1 VKLLHSD
8 HPGPVNLGNP
18 HEITIGELAAMIL
31 ELTGSGGG
39 IEYISSP
46 PDDPRRRCP
55 DIGVA
60 MEDLEWRPTVSLAHG
75 LQRAIDWFRGRLR
88 DPVEVAGQR

>member
-8 HPGPVNLGNP
+8 HPEPVNLGNP
-18 HEITIGELAAMIL
+18 HEISIGELAAMIL
-31 ELTGSGGG
+31 ELTGSGSS

-55 DIGVA
+55 DIAVA
-60 MEDLEWRPTVSLAHG
+60 TEGLGWRPTVPLARG
-75 LQRAIDWFRGRLR
+75 LQCVIDWFRDQFRYS
-88 DPVEVAGQR
+88 VEVAGRR